1 MQRHEFQTSIVKEVM
16 LLARQ
21 WEHYLNQRLAET
33 GITFPQV
40 SLLATVEQWE
50 ETAPTVGEAA
60 ESLLMSHQ
68 NVMRLARPLEREGF
82 LQIKKDPHD
91 RRALRLHPTQKHF
104 DFWHSYR
111 ERSIAEIEVLY
122 SGIDTEALQALHSR
136 LGELLEK
143 AVALRKQTEQD
154 GKQ

>member
-1 MQRHEFQTSIVKEVM
+1 MQRHEYQASIVKEVM

-50 ETAPTVGEAA
+50 DTAPTVSAA
-60 ESLLMSHQ
+60 ADTLLMSHQ

-82 LQIKKDPHD
+82 LQIKKDPED
-91 RRALRLHPTQKHF
+91 RRALRLHLTQKHF
-104 DFWHSYR
+104 DFWHGYQD
-111 ERSIAEIEVLY
+111 RSKAEIEVLY
-122 SGIDTEALQALHSR
+122 SGIDTEELQDIHSQ
-136 LGELLEK
+136 LGVLLEK
-143 AVALRKQTEQD
+143 AVAQRKQSE
-154 GKQ
+154 